1 MSESLPSLPAETQ
14 PRQTKP
20 IGKFDKLFPGS
31 RKPAVLK
38 ELTPKHRL
46 LIQYQVWGVEYDFVR
61 KIGKEPFEPLT
72 LTEAAKI
79 LEIRLKNARSLQ
91 SDPLYQK
98 EYARQMKSWRDGRK
112 CDAWR
117 KVDEILRDDGD
128 GSAAVRKV
136 QLAAANMLIGEQAE
150 ARAGASINIT
160 NQTLNLTAG
169 VVIRLP
175 NDAPSPPLE
184 LQPREDDA
192 QFIEGQAIQHH
203 EPEEGFAIDPDA
215 EAAMARAWPN
225 TVSGDAD

>member
-1 MSESLPSLPAETQ
+1 MSDSLPILPAETQ

-20 IGKFDKLFPGS
+20 IGKFEKLFPGS

-98 EYARQMKSWRDGRK
+98 EYARQMKAWRDGRK

-150 ARAGASINIT
+150 ARAGTNISINNT
-160 NQTLNLTAG
+160 TLNLQPG
-169 VVIRLP
+169 VVIRIRDDLP
-175 NDAPSPPLE
+175 ETPLE
-184 LQPREDDA
+184 AQARERGDA
-192 QFIEGQAIQHH
+192 IDATPIEQH
-203 EPEEGFAIDPDA
+203 EQSEGFSIDPDA
-215 EAAMARAWPN
+215 HDEMARRWPV
-225 TVSGDAD
+225 TTGGDR

>member
-20 IGKFDKLFPGS
+20 IGKFEKLFPGS

-98 EYARQMKSWRDGRK
+98 EYSRQMKAWRDGRK

-150 ARAGASINIT
+150 ARAGTNINIT
-160 NQTLNLTAG
+160 NQTLNLSPG
-169 VVIRLP
+169 IVIRLP
-175 NDAPSPPLE
+175 ADTPAPPLE
-184 LQPREDDA
+184 AQARERGDIIDA
-192 QFIEGQAIQHH
+192 TPIEQHDAPEGYAMDPQA
-203 EPEEGFAIDPDA
+203 EVE
-215 EAAMARAWPN
+215 MARRWPV
-225 TVSGDAD
+225 TTGDDQ